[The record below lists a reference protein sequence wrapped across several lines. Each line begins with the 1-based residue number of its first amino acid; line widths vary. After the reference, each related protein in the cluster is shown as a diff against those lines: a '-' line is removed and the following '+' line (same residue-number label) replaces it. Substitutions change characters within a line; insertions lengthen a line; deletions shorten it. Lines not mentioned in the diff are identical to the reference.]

1 MVGAALMTGR
11 GTQQQ
16 RETGWPSVGW
26 VWQDTMMKFWVFWCL
41 FPLCLLAEEPVRVQ
55 KDVAFLGPDR
65 AEKLDAYLPAAD
77 FPRPLPAV
85 VFIHGGGWSGGSK
98 HDDRAR
104 QIGRTL
110 AGKGYAVFS
119 IDYLLNQVA
128 KDKDGKS
135 VVTRVAWPQNFYDC
149 KSALR
154 FVRKNAAEFG
164 VDPNRIA
171 VMGCSAGAHLALLV
185 GATENSAEM
194 NTGGLYLDQSNDVA
208 AVIQFYGR
216 FDVTG
221 DRQDRFAG
229 STPEE
234 TRANA
239 VAASPVTHLT
249 KDHPPTLAVQGDADK
264 IVPVRYGRRLV
275 ERLRELGV
283 PHEYIE
289 IPGAGHSFGL
299 TPPEKDLRP
308 AVFAFLEKYLPRKK
322 TE

>member
-1 MVGAALMTGR
+1 
-11 GTQQQ
+11 
-16 RETGWPSVGW
+16 
-26 VWQDTMMKFWVFWCL
+26 MKRLLLCGL
-41 FPLCLLAEEPVRVQ
+41 FPLCLLADDAAQVQ
-55 KDVAFLGPDR
+55 KDIAFLGPDR
-65 AEKLDAYLPAAD
+65 REKLDFYVPPAH

-85 VFIHGGGWSGGSK
+85 IFIHGGGWSGGSK
-98 HDDRAR
+98 HD
-104 QIGRTL
+104 GRGREVGETL

-119 IDYLLNQVA
+119 IDYLLNTVV
-128 KDKDGKS
+128 KDGQGKS
-135 VVTRVAWPQNFYDC
+135 TVTSVAWPQNFYDC

-164 VDPNRIA
+164 VAPDRIA
-171 VMGCSAGAHLALLV
+171 VMGASAGAHLALLV
-185 GATENSAEM
+185 GATESAAEM
-194 NTGGLYLDQSNDVA
+194 NKGGLYLDQSNDLA
-208 AVIQFYGR
+208 AVLQFYGR
-216 FDVTG
+216 FDVTE

-249 KDHPPTLAVQGDADK
+249 KDNPPVLAVQGDADK
-264 IVPVRYGRRLV
+264 IVPVQFGRRLV
-275 ERLRELGV
+275 ARLNELGV

-308 AVFAFLEKYLPRKK
+308 ALFAFLEKYLAPVKS
-322 TE
+322 E